1 MPTGRL
7 FTYNATKGYGF
18 ITHGNNEKDV
28 FVHAS
33 ELAKAGIELSANIS
47 LAGLMLE
54 YEIGLGENHKKQALK
69 IKVVDSGKVRANSHL
84 NESTLDQTTL

>member
-7 FTYNATKGYGF
+7 FTYNATQGYGF

-33 ELAKAGIELSANIS
+33 ELIKAGIEPSANIS

-54 YEIGLGENHKKQALK
+54 YEIGLGKNNKKQAIR
-69 IKVVDSGKVRANSHL
+69 IKVIDNGNVRCNHHSK
-84 NESTLDQTTL
+84 ETTLGQNTV

>member
-7 FTYNATKGYGF
+7 FTYNTAKGYGF

-33 ELAKAGIELSANIS
+33 EWSKVGIEITANIS

-54 YEIGLGENHKKQALK
+54 YEIGLGKYKKKQALN
-69 IKVVDSGKVRANSHL
+69 IKVVDNNKICINHHPKEVMLNKVMV
-84 NESTLDQTTL
+84 

>member
-7 FTYNATKGYGF
+7 FTYNTAKGYGF

-33 ELAKAGIELSANIS
+33 ELSKAGIELAANIS
-47 LAGLMLE
+47 LAGL
-54 YEIGLGENHKKQALK
+54 
-69 IKVVDSGKVRANSHL
+69 
-84 NESTLDQTTL
+84 

>member
-18 ITHGNNEKDV
+18 ITHGNNEKDM

-33 ELAKAGIELSANIS
+33 ELTKAGIELSANIS
-47 LAGLMLE
+47 LAGLMLK
-54 YEIGLGENHKKQALK
+54 YEIGLGKNNKKQALK
-69 IKVVDSGKVRANSHL
+69 IKVIDNGKTCGNRRPKEA
-84 NESTLDQTTL
+84 TTDQITV

>member
-7 FTYNATKGYGF
+7 FTYNSTKGYGF

-47 LAGLMLE
+47 LAGLVLE
-54 YEIGLGENHKKQALK
+54 YQIDLGKNNKKQALN
-69 IKVVDSGKVRANSHL
+69 IKVVDNGKVYGNRCLKEA
-84 NESTLDQTTL
+84 TLETTV